1 MKEEHKNGLK
11 KSCRKFSVEQFLF
24 QKFFDIVDIT
34 GNTAK
39 KLISGGWQPP

>member
-1 MKEEHKNGLK
+1 
-11 KSCRKFSVEQFLF
+11 LF

-39 KLISGGWQPP
+39 NPISGGLQRPVKKVAQGVVEGWDF